1 MTFPSTDDDDI
12 MALDTISTTTISP
25 TSLQVSS
32 SSTTLII
39 SASIPPTPLPSSIPN
54 PTGRPPKRIL
64 RPRASNEIEKATRL
78 QERKLANRT
87 AAKQS
92 RERQKQA
99 MQEAQREND
108 RLKQENEQLL
118 ARLANLE
125 QRMEVLE
132 STHPTDTVNL
142 GGESGAVVEGPT
154 HLPARLM
161 TEQQC
166 PTPRLSNTTSQIQ
179 PLNPTI
185 RSRRA
190 QDMRIAV
197 FILRILMHSFVL
209 SMNLIHCPLLMDS
222 YLHLQQRRQV
232 PMTLISNPCL
242 RKLPLFTLRKRP
254 FLGSATPDLRDS
266 SGANRNGFVRRR
278 FKEMVTSVRMG
289 RSRKELLRRVQRVR
303 RDVKRSKGE
312 CIRVIIKRKF
322 HRHMPR

>member
-1 MTFPSTDDDDI
+1 MAKNMTFPSTDDDDI

-154 HLPARLM
+154 HLPA
-161 TEQQC
+161 
-166 PTPRLSNTTSQIQ
+166 
-179 PLNPTI
+179 
-185 RSRRA
+185 
-190 QDMRIAV
+190 
-197 FILRILMHSFVL
+197 
-209 SMNLIHCPLLMDS
+209 
-222 YLHLQQRRQV
+222 
-232 PMTLISNPCL
+232 
-242 RKLPLFTLRKRP
+242 
-254 FLGSATPDLRDS
+254 
-266 SGANRNGFVRRR
+266 
-278 FKEMVTSVRMG
+278 
-289 RSRKELLRRVQRVR
+289 
-303 RDVKRSKGE
+303 
-312 CIRVIIKRKF
+312 
-322 HRHMPR
+322 